1 MKRIFSFVLCIHIF
15 NCVLFSQN
23 IYNSSDV
30 KLKTPL
36 KQDWSYNTNEIIVNQ
51 RIVDNIC
58 FINTV
63 EGVIA
68 ISLKDGKELWKY
80 SYPAK
85 PVIPSVVSFS
95 NKYAVYVTYMF
106 DEQSEKGTSSLV
118 LIDLSNGKEKW
129 NQTSEENWY
138 RPTPFIDDKN
148 VYCIAGPPGDWEEN
162 KDFYEMELDNA
173 VLFAISIADGNIT
186 WQQGLNDEQTR
197 LLRVDGNYL
206 FTIHDF
212 DISDSGKEKN
222 VLSCI
227 STTDGNELWEY
238 NPSGMITKAFIGDV
252 KIMDNVVYA
261 FPLIGS
267 INSISAIDLTSGEEI
282 WQRDNV
288 AADGFFFLNDQL
300 LTYGNSSTW
309 KFGTLTAWWA
319 FDLNEGEKL
328 FSKDIAS
335 STDIGSMLGS
345 AFGGTIFGTL
355 YRFGA
360 GIVNVV
366 TLSFLDADNE
376 MGPKLISTRTLFED
390 FGNSS
395 TVNEKGIFATYLD
408 DDISKFVIMKPIE
421 NDETRIEWENP
432 TPDTYN
438 ILANGTSPT
447 SAFITYNG
455 KVASINILSGQQEW
469 IKEFE
474 PDATSLGLIIRGD
487 KMYLFTTN
495 SVQQLSSE

>member
-1 MKRIFSFVLCIHIF
+1 MKHLFSTVLFIYIFSSVFFC
-15 NCVLFSQN
+15 QN

-30 KLKTPL
+30 KLKAPL
-36 KQDWSYNTNEIIVNQ
+36 KQDWSYKANEIIVNQ

-85 PVIPSVVSFS
+85 PVIPSVVTFS
-95 NKYAVYVTYMF
+95 EKFAVYVTYKYE
-106 DEQSEKGTSSLV
+106 EQNEKGASSIV
-118 LIDLSNGKEKW
+118 LIDLSTGKEKW

-138 RPTPFIDDKN
+138 RPTPFLDDKN
-148 VYCIAGPPGDWEEN
+148 VYCIAGPPDDWEKN

-173 VLFAISIADGNIT
+173 TLLAFSIVDGSLV
-186 WQQGLNDEQTR
+186 WQQELNDEQTR
-197 LLRVDGNYL
+197 FLRVDGNYL

-212 DISDSGKEKN
+212 DISDTGKEKN

-227 STTDGNELWEY
+227 STMDGNELWEY
-238 NPSGMITKAFIGDV
+238 NPSGLITKAFIGDV
-252 KIMDNVVYA
+252 KVEENLVYA
-261 FPLIGS
+261 FPNKSKL
-267 INSISAIDLTSGEEI
+267 NSISAIELTSGDEK

-288 AADGFFFLNDQL
+288 AADGFFFLNNQL

-309 KFGTLTAWWA
+309 EHGSLTAWWA

-328 FSKDIAS
+328 FTKEITS
-335 STDIGSMLGS
+335 STDIGLELVS
-345 AFGGTIFGTL
+345 AFAGTIFGAL
-355 YRFGA
+355 FVLSA
-360 GIVNVV
+360 GIANLA

-376 MGPKLISTRTLFED
+376 MGPELIPTRTLFEG

-395 TVNEKGIFATYLD
+395 TVNEKGVFATYLD

-421 NDETRIEWENP
+421 NDETKIEWENP
-432 TPDTYN
+432 TPD
-438 ILANGTSPT
+438 
-447 SAFITYNG
+447 
-455 KVASINILSGQQEW
+455 
-469 IKEFE
+469 
-474 PDATSLGLIIRGD
+474 III
-487 KMYLFTTN
+487 F
-495 SVQQLSSE
+495 